1 MRYVSVIGAIYFI
14 ISAQSISF
22 VDSSLRDLSIVSD
35 GYDFDDYVPAH
46 QNRPDGPWIVSA
58 ESTFP
63 STDYVE
69 KPFRS
74 PINVDYE
81 TLDTSENHHGSI
93 NHVNNQFDSTFI
105 PRIVDNS
112 QLNSHPIRTQ
122 TIPMLCVRNHSND
135 MKCID
140 AVSRPKPFNG
150 YVKHT
155 FRSGK
160 AYISNTYLCITV
172 CMLPKI
178 QTLQINSNHLFDF
191 IFLLYNFFFSSW
203 TIQFKCSRTFFI
215 CTDFSSASHLSCS
228 RTGCK
233 ASNH

>member
-1 MRYVSVIGAIYFI
+1 MIGAIYFI

-58 ESTFP
+58 VSTFP
-63 STDYVE
+63 STDYAE
-69 KPFRS
+69 KTFRS

-81 TLDTSENHHGSI
+81 TLDTSANHHGNI
-93 NHVNNQFDSTFI
+93 NHVNNQFGSTFI

-112 QLNSHPIRTQ
+112 HLNSHPIRTH
-122 TIPMLCVRNHSND
+122 TIPMLCIPNNSNN

-140 AVSRPKPFNG
+140 AVSGPKPFKG

-155 FRSGK
+155 FRSGN
-160 AYISNTYLCITV
+160 ITYQVYYNYSSCA
-172 CMLPKI
+172 CS
-178 QTLQINSNHLFDF
+178 QNSEFQINEKYIVWLHF
-191 IFLLYNFFFSSW
+191 IFVKLLVF
-203 TIQFKCSRTFFI
+203 
-215 CTDFSSASHLSCS
+215 
-228 RTGCK
+228 
-233 ASNH
+233 